1 MNEYLEL
8 KEQHQKEVNNFPMMF
23 AYCQKQFKEGMQK
36 LGLKETEIDKI
47 YSLKEGMQ
55 KLGLKETE
63 IDKVYSFKGTLGYYK
78 KTDSKKLKDMF
89 EKHDQEMQEA
99 INNDVIGDNFIFEMF
114 SYELANH
121 EYSYT
126 GDLKQTLNAL
136 NLTQKDI
143 NNNKNLVYGLNKAI
157 EYCLS

>member
-23 AYCQKQFKEGMQK
+23 AYSQKQF
-36 LGLKETEIDKI
+36 
-47 YSLKEGMQ
+47 KEGMQ